1 MVPGLWHDRGDLHH
15 HGAPHPPCH
24 HALLRQQQLVQS
36 SLSQWNGERLLLFI
50 TFRLIKQ
57 ANEAFPRIQFK
68 IQVKSY
74 EQKTYLF
81 KFRLLKNSK
90 LSD

>member
-15 HGAPHPPCH
+15 HGAPHPPRH

-57 ANEAFPRIQFK
+57 ANEAFPRIKFNLTS
-68 IQVKSY
+68 V
-74 EQKTYLF
+74 QKTYLF
-81 KFRLLKNSK
+81 KSK
-90 LSD
+90 LLTNSILLD